1 VTTGILPARRISCLP
16 FYQANFENWTA
27 KGTVFPVQATKA
39 WSGSRG
45 VVPLILNLDTKWSRN
60 DLYIVAERGIGV
72 ATGPGLLPVYSI
84 RVLDL

>member
-1 VTTGILPARRISCLP
+1 M
-16 FYQANFENWTA
+16 
-27 KGTVFPVQATKA
+27 
-39 WSGSRG
+39 
-45 VVPLILNLDTKWSRN
+45 VPLILNLDTKWSRN